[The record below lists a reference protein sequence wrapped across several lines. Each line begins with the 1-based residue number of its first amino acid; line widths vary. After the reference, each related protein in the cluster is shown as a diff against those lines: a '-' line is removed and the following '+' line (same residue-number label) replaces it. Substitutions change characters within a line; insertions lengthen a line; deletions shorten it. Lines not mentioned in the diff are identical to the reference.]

1 MIDNR
6 FHILVKVGVVP
17 QIKLGTMN
25 GEESSQLKKKILYVV
40 NKPMVVYRLKKRKKM
55 ITASLLELKS
65 HFDTNTMPLVRRSDS
80 GGWHG
85 IYSEHEFQSVIPSR
99 DNSQDTNECN
109 EIDSPSFNGSD
120 SPRTE
125 HFRGSNVSVSN
136 LPPATRE
143 VGVYCEDELQTQTS
157 DSSNEFS
164 SKRLK
169 CKGSK
174 GDDSEPMY
182 PPLDIINV
190 PSNCTSDLTIKHVE
204 SLYDESIRLQNALAK
219 LSNMTGNIHRMLNSR
234 GVLADNRG
242 QNEVGGSSHYLPFL
256 KTETPLETPS
266 CKEFG
271 VMLAQTIDKH
281 REDALNKSG
290 EQKFTS
296 QELANINDIAEQD
309 AIVQLEEELQQENKR
324 LKTSLTEL
332 SRAMSALYSALVD
345 SRREPK
351 QNRTINE
358 GPSVK
363 ADMLAATTTDDTESV
378 TDDNMIMTKKDTLDE
393 VRSNSPLLDNVYTND
408 DEITRKSL
416 SSHVS
421 SVMTELKTSSFIDG
435 DGTSKHSNVDGVSA
449 LLQDRSSTR
458 HRRMSELITPSEN
471 APIYATTIELAEL
484 RLMKAMKREDDV
496 SECTPKQ
503 EIYTTKKEL
512 CDAKEHLETLRM
524 MIENTLYGGTSTE
537 GCITDVPSLPVE
549 TEKLKIDGHS
559 IQTNFT
565 NDTQSLVNE
574 FLDNDLIDD
583 TSSTDDDYTDND
595 YHSKLGSRLGY
606 CLSVIEKIESVEL
619 VDTPTDTDD
628 DQSLCMRGDNELVVC
643 ATTECHNE
651 KERGKSIPKL
661 TPVDCESVDDDELHL
676 GFNDPQLP
684 PPVKNKREPEHCTN
698 KITSSPKNDCA
709 TAKTLDTMSV
719 VVDTMLVVTIN
730 KHRDDILRLLMHS
743 SHRDLIVQR
752 RDSNLRALAAANQ
765 LVYRSGG
772 QKLLPHDLQRLLAK
786 AEEDAGRLNNQL
798 KFRAAPALW

>member
-1 MIDNR
+1 
-6 FHILVKVGVVP
+6 
-17 QIKLGTMN
+17 MN
-25 GEESSQLKKKILYVV
+25 GEESSKLKKKILYVV
-40 NKPMVVYRLKKRKKM
+40 IKPMVVYRLKKRKKM
-55 ITASLLELKS
+55 ITASLLELTS

-85 IYSEHEFQSVIPSR
+85 IYSEHEFQSVIPTR
-99 DNSQDTNECN
+99 DSSQDTNECN
-109 EIDSPSFNGSD
+109 EIDSPSFNCSD
-120 SPRTE
+120 SPRVVITK

-143 VGVYCEDELQTQTS
+143 VGVHCDDELQTQTS
-157 DSSNEFS
+157 DSSNEVS

-190 PSNCTSDLTIKHVE
+190 SSNFTSDLTIKHVE

-242 QNEVGGSSHYLPFL
+242 QNEVGGNSHYLPFL

-271 VMLAQTIDKH
+271 VMLGQTIDKH
-281 REDALNKSG
+281 REDALSKSG

-332 SRAMSALYSALVD
+332 SRVMSALYSALVD

-363 ADMLAATTTDDTESV
+363 ADMLAGTTTNDTESV
-378 TDDNMIMTKKDTLDE
+378 TDDNMMMTKKDTLVDE

-408 DEITRKSL
+408 DGEITRKSL

-435 DGTSKHSNVDGVSA
+435 DGTSKHSTVDGVSA
-449 LLQDRSSTR
+449 SLQDRSSTR
-458 HRRMSELITPSEN
+458 HRRISELITPSEN
-471 APIYATTIELAEL
+471 DDAPIYASTIELAEL
-484 RLMKAMKREDDV
+484 RLMKAMKRVDNV

-503 EIYTTKKEL
+503 EIYTAKKEL
-512 CDAKEHLETLRM
+512 CDAKAHLETLRM
-524 MIENTLYGGTSTE
+524 MIKNTLDGGTSTE
-537 GCITDVPSLPVE
+537 GYITDVPSLPVE
-549 TEKLKIDGHS
+549 TEKHKIDGHS

-565 NDTQSLVNE
+565 NDTQSSSGCELVNE

-583 TSSTDDDYTDND
+583 TSSYTDND
-595 YHSKLGSRLGY
+595 YNSKLGLGLGY
-606 CLSVIEKIESVEL
+606 CLSVIEEIESVES

-628 DQSLCMRGDNELVVC
+628 DQSLCMRGDNEFVVC
-643 ATTECHNE
+643 AATECHNE

-661 TPVDCESVDDDELHL
+661 TPVYCESVDDDELHL
-676 GFNDPQLP
+676 GFNDPLLS

-698 KITSSPKNDCA
+698 KITSTPKNDCA

-719 VVDTMLVVTIN
+719 VVDTMLEVTIN

-772 QKLLPHDLQRLLAK
+772 QKLLPHDLKQLLAK

>member
-1 MIDNR
+1 
-6 FHILVKVGVVP
+6 
-17 QIKLGTMN
+17 MN
-25 GEESSQLKKKILYVV
+25 GEESSKLKKQILYVV

-55 ITASLLELKS
+55 ITASLLELTS

-85 IYSEHEFQSVIPSR
+85 IYSEHEFQSVIPTR
-99 DNSQDTNECN
+99 DSSQDTNECN

-120 SPRTE
+120 SPRVVITE

-143 VGVYCEDELQTQTS
+143 VGVHCDDELQTQTS
-157 DSSNEFS
+157 DSSNEVS

-190 PSNCTSDLTIKHVE
+190 PSNFTSDLTIKHVE

-242 QNEVGGSSHYLPFL
+242 QNEVGGISHYLPFL

-281 REDALNKSG
+281 REDALSKSG

-309 AIVQLEEELQQENKR
+309 AIVQLEKELQQENKR

-345 SRREPK
+345 SRREPN

-363 ADMLAATTTDDTESV
+363 ADMLAGTTTNDTESV
-378 TDDNMIMTKKDTLDE
+378 TDDNMMMTKKDTLVDE
-393 VRSNSPLLDNVYTND
+393 VRSNSPLLDNVYTNDD

-435 DGTSKHSNVDGVSA
+435 DGTSKHSTVDGVSA
-449 LLQDRSSTR
+449 SLQDRSSTR
-458 HRRMSELITPSEN
+458 HRRISELITPSEN
-471 APIYATTIELAEL
+471 DDAPIYASTIELAEL
-484 RLMKAMKREDDV
+484 RLMKAMKRVDNV

-503 EIYTTKKEL
+503 EIYTAKKEL
-512 CDAKEHLETLRM
+512 FDAKAHLETLRM
-524 MIENTLYGGTSTE
+524 MINNTLYCGTSTE
-537 GCITDVPSLPVE
+537 GYITDVPSLPVE
-549 TEKLKIDGHS
+549 TVKHKIDGHS

-565 NDTQSLVNE
+565 NE
-574 FLDNDLIDD
+574 FSDNDLIHD

-595 YHSKLGSRLGY
+595 YYSTEEYRR
-606 CLSVIEKIESVEL
+606 LSVVEEISVES
-619 VDTPTDTDD
+619 VDTPTDTYD
-628 DQSLCMRGDNELVVC
+628 DQSLCTRDDNELVVC
-643 ATTECHNE
+643 ATTECNAINNTNLASSTYE
-651 KERGKSIPKL
+651 EDVSAQTVVKSEFLDKTEMSSHQQRSSISTCSETLSPSPELKHSISRYSTTADVL
-661 TPVDCESVDDDELHL
+661 RIFDELCCISTTNSRMQES
-676 GFNDPQLP
+676 NDPHLLMP
-684 PPVKNKREPEHCTN
+684 MGIST
-698 KITSSPKNDCA
+698 D
-709 TAKTLDTMSV
+709 LDSKW
-719 VVDTMLVVTIN
+719 LVVTTSSSEIESRVL
-730 KHRDDILRLLMHS
+730 HTHS
-743 SHRDLIVQR
+743 SKH
-752 RDSNLRALAAANQ
+752 
-765 LVYRSGG
+765 
-772 QKLLPHDLQRLLAK
+772 
-786 AEEDAGRLNNQL
+786 
-798 KFRAAPALW
+798 

>member
-1 MIDNR
+1 
-6 FHILVKVGVVP
+6 
-17 QIKLGTMN
+17 MN
-25 GEESSQLKKKILYVV
+25 GEESSKLKKQILYVV

-55 ITASLLELKS
+55 ITASLLELTS

-85 IYSEHEFQSVIPSR
+85 IYSEHEFQSVIPTR
-99 DNSQDTNECN
+99 DSSQDTNECN

-120 SPRTE
+120 SPRVVITE

-143 VGVYCEDELQTQTS
+143 VGVHCDDELQTQTS
-157 DSSNEFS
+157 DSSNEVS

-190 PSNCTSDLTIKHVE
+190 PSNFTSDLTIKHVE

-242 QNEVGGSSHYLPFL
+242 QNEVGGISHYLPFL

-281 REDALNKSG
+281 REDALSKSG

-309 AIVQLEEELQQENKR
+309 AIVQLEKELQQENKR

-363 ADMLAATTTDDTESV
+363 ADMLAGTTTNDTESV
-378 TDDNMIMTKKDTLDE
+378 TDDNMMMTKKDTLVDE
-393 VRSNSPLLDNVYTND
+393 VRSNSPLLDNVYTNDD

-435 DGTSKHSNVDGVSA
+435 DGTSKHSTVDGVSA
-449 LLQDRSSTR
+449 SLQDRSSTR
-458 HRRMSELITPSEN
+458 HRRISELITPSEN
-471 APIYATTIELAEL
+471 DDAPIYASTIELAEL
-484 RLMKAMKREDDV
+484 RLMKAMKRVDNV

-503 EIYTTKKEL
+503 EIYTAKKEL
-512 CDAKEHLETLRM
+512 FDAKAHLETLRM
-524 MIENTLYGGTSTE
+524 MINNTLYCGTSTE
-537 GCITDVPSLPVE
+537 GYITDVPSLPVE
-549 TEKLKIDGHS
+549 TVKHKIDGHS

-565 NDTQSLVNE
+565 NE
-574 FLDNDLIDD
+574 FSDNDLIHD

-595 YHSKLGSRLGY
+595 YYSTEEYRR
-606 CLSVIEKIESVEL
+606 LSVVEEISVES
-619 VDTPTDTDD
+619 VDTPTDTYD
-628 DQSLCMRGDNELVVC
+628 DQSLCTRDDNELVVC
-643 ATTECHNE
+643 ATTECNAINNTNLASSTYE
-651 KERGKSIPKL
+651 EDVSAQTVVKSEFLDKTEMSSHQQRSSISTCSETLSPSPELKHSISRYSTTADVL
-661 TPVDCESVDDDELHL
+661 RIFDELCCISTTNSRMQES
-676 GFNDPQLP
+676 NDPHLLMP
-684 PPVKNKREPEHCTN
+684 MGIST
-698 KITSSPKNDCA
+698 D
-709 TAKTLDTMSV
+709 LDSKW
-719 VVDTMLVVTIN
+719 LVVTTSSSEIESRVL
-730 KHRDDILRLLMHS
+730 HTHS
-743 SHRDLIVQR
+743 SKH
-752 RDSNLRALAAANQ
+752 
-765 LVYRSGG
+765 
-772 QKLLPHDLQRLLAK
+772 
-786 AEEDAGRLNNQL
+786 
-798 KFRAAPALW
+798 

>member
-1 MIDNR
+1 
-6 FHILVKVGVVP
+6 
-17 QIKLGTMN
+17 MN
-25 GEESSQLKKKILYVV
+25 GEESSKLKKQILYVV

-55 ITASLLELKS
+55 ITASLLELTS

-85 IYSEHEFQSVIPSR
+85 IYSEHEFQSVIPTR
-99 DNSQDTNECN
+99 DSSQDTNECN

-120 SPRTE
+120 SPRVVITE

-143 VGVYCEDELQTQTS
+143 VGVHCDDELQTQTS
-157 DSSNEFS
+157 DSSNEVS

-190 PSNCTSDLTIKHVE
+190 PSNFTSDLTIKHVE

-242 QNEVGGSSHYLPFL
+242 QNEVGGISHYLPFL

-281 REDALNKSG
+281 REDALSKSG

-309 AIVQLEEELQQENKR
+309 AIVQLEKELQQENKR

-363 ADMLAATTTDDTESV
+363 ADMLAGTTTNDTESV
-378 TDDNMIMTKKDTLDE
+378 TDDNMMMTKKDTLVDE
-393 VRSNSPLLDNVYTND
+393 VRSNSPLLDNVYTNDD

-435 DGTSKHSNVDGVSA
+435 DGTSKHSTVDGVSA
-449 LLQDRSSTR
+449 SLQDRSSTR
-458 HRRMSELITPSEN
+458 HRRISELITPSEN
-471 APIYATTIELAEL
+471 DDAPIYASTIELAEL
-484 RLMKAMKREDDV
+484 RLMKAMKRVDNV

-503 EIYTTKKEL
+503 EIYTAKKEL
-512 CDAKEHLETLRM
+512 CDVKAHLETLRM
-524 MIENTLYGGTSTE
+524 MIKNTLYGGTSTE
-537 GCITDVPSLPVE
+537 GYITDVLSLPVE
-549 TEKLKIDGHS
+549 TEKHKIDGHS

-565 NDTQSLVNE
+565 NDTQSSSGCELVNE

-583 TSSTDDDYTDND
+583 TSSTDDDDYTDND
-595 YHSKLGSRLGY
+595 YYSKLGLGLGY
-606 CLSVIEKIESVEL
+606 CLSVIEEIESVES
-619 VDTPTDTDD
+619 VDTPTDTDN

-661 TPVDCESVDDDELHL
+661 TPVYCESVEYILSHL
-676 GFNDPQLP
+676 
-684 PPVKNKREPEHCTN
+684 
-698 KITSSPKNDCA
+698 I
-709 TAKTLDTMSV
+709 
-719 VVDTMLVVTIN
+719 
-730 KHRDDILRLLMHS
+730 
-743 SHRDLIVQR
+743 
-752 RDSNLRALAAANQ
+752 
-765 LVYRSGG
+765 
-772 QKLLPHDLQRLLAK
+772 
-786 AEEDAGRLNNQL
+786 L
-798 KFRAAPALW
+798 KFVNIECSY